1 MPYSLVLN
9 LLPASPIPPQFLN
22 GRHLHALFLTLV
34 SSVDKELG
42 TYLHDQKTEKAF
54 TLSPLQVTNVGHSR
68 NIRGGNH
75 TLRWEHK
82 QAIPA
87 GTPCW
92 WRISLLDDAL
102 FGNLTQLWL
111 NLNPAHPWHLGPADL
126 KIISILGTPQSTQPW
141 ANFCT
146 YEQLYEQA
154 SDSDRQI
161 SFALCT
167 PTAFRQG
174 EYDSA
179 LPTRDSVFN
188 SLSKRWKNYSNI
200 EISETLVEAIFPSY
214 FDIRTEI
221 VAEQRS
227 KFIGCVGNI
236 TYRILADVEP
246 IIIKQIN
253 ALADFAIYSGIGRKT
268 PMGMGMVRRLN
279 A

>member
-1 MPYSLVLN
+1 MPHSVVLN

-22 GRHLHALFLTLV
+22 GRHFHALFLTLV

-54 TLSPLQVTNVGHSR
+54 TLSPFQVTNLGHSR
-68 NIRGGNH
+68 NVKGGH
-75 TLRWEHK
+75 TLQWEHK

-87 GTPCW
+87 GMPCW
-92 WRISLLDDAL
+92 WRISLLDDTL
-102 FGNLTQLWL
+102 FGNLTQWL

-126 KIISILGTPQSTQPW
+126 KVTSILDTPHSTQPW

-146 YEQLYEQA
+146 YEQLYQQA

-167 PTAFRQG
+167 PTTFRQR
-174 EYDSA
+174 EHDSA

-188 SLSKRWKNYSNI
+188 SLIKRWNNYSNI
-200 EISETLVEAIFPSY
+200 EISESIVEAIFPSY

-227 KFIGCVGNI
+227 KFIGCIGNI
-236 TYRILADVEP
+236 TYKILADLEP
-246 IIIKQIN
+246 IVIKQIN

-279 A
+279 T